1 MVGEGDAEHV
11 ERLTLEV
18 LAAGPQVEEARNGRL
33 VGAHLGTDADPFTAD
48 MIDQRRD
55 DLEAFGGESTRERA
69 FAGVG
74 EVVDG
79 GEVDQLVESVSPS
92 LAADLEIGL
101 DRGVQHDIAVGLA
114 HGCAVAQID
123 SDGLGLRLF
132 GGCGLVTHVSPRS
145 SGQRS
150 VRRAVRW

>member
-1 MVGEGDAEHV
+1 
-11 ERLTLEV
+11 
-18 LAAGPQVEEARNGRL
+18 
-33 VGAHLGTDADPFTAD
+33 

-69 FAGVG
+69 LAGVG

-79 GEVDQLVESVSPS
+79 GEVDQLVESVSAS
-92 LAADLEIGL
+92 LAANVEVGL
-101 DRGVQHDIAVGLA
+101 NRGVQNIAVGLT

-123 SDGLGLRLF
+123 SGFLGDGLGLRLF

-145 SGQRS
+145 SGRRS